1 MKKSVSIALAL
12 LLAGCNASFQMGGA
26 ESPPPATGA
35 NQPTSAVAAA
45 APLTPRP
52 RSFVARHPAI
62 IRPGAGT
69 GTASG
74 TTATSSGSGVITANT
89 PFGSGTATDAA
100 WLGQLYWLSAGTTKL
115 PDFNTLQPSALL
127 YTNKLDVASR
137 AYTEGFAG
145 VDANRNE
152 LFGIQYEGPV
162 DVSTDGEYTLALVSD
177 DGAKVWIDDT
187 LILENDGI
195 HGAQRVEQKV
205 HLVKATHLLK
215 VAYFNGAGNSVAL
228 QLFVKPNG
236 VAESP
241 LGPKL

>member
-1 MKKSVSIALAL
+1 M
-12 LLAGCNASFQMGGA
+12 
-26 ESPPPATGA
+26 
-35 NQPTSAVAAA
+35 
-45 APLTPRP
+45 
-52 RSFVARHPAI
+52 
-62 IRPGAGT
+62 
-69 GTASG
+69 
-74 TTATSSGSGVITANT
+74 
-89 PFGSGTATDAA
+89 
-100 WLGQLYWLSAGTTKL
+100 
-115 PDFNTLQPSALL
+115 QPSALL

-145 VDANRNE
+145 VDPNRNE